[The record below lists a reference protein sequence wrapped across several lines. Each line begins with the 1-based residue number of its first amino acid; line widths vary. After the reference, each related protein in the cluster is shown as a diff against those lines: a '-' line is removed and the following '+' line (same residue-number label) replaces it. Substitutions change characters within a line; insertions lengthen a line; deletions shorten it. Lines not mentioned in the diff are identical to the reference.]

1 MEDLLA
7 IFDVVPAWFVAL
19 DALLIALLGIAALT
33 PTEKDD
39 AVLARAKN
47 LFDKAKALIVKPS
60 ND

>member
-1 MEDLLA
+1 MEDLMA

-39 AVLARAKN
+39 AALARAKN
-47 LFDKAKALIVKPS
+47 LFDKAKALIVKPEK
-60 ND
+60 

>member
-1 MEDLLA
+1 MDIMA

-39 AVLARAKN
+39 AVLARVKN
-47 LFDKAKALIVKPS
+47 LFDKAKTLIVKPKQ
-60 ND
+60 

>member
-1 MEDLLA
+1 MDIMA

-39 AVLARAKN
+39 AALARAKN
-47 LFDKAKALIVKPS
+47 LFDKAKALIVKPEK
-60 ND
+60 

>member
-1 MEDLLA
+1 MDIMQ
-7 IFDVVPAWFVAL
+7 IFDVIPAWFVAL

-47 LFDKAKALIVKPS
+47 LFDKAKALIVKPEK
-60 ND
+60 

>member
-1 MEDLLA
+1 MDIME

-39 AVLARAKN
+39 AALARAKN
-47 LFDKAKALIVKPS
+47 LFDKAMSLVVKPKQ
-60 ND
+60 

>member
-1 MEDLLA
+1 MDIMA

-39 AVLARAKN
+39 AALARAKN
-47 LFDKAKALIVKPS
+47 LFDKAKSLIVKPKQ
-60 ND
+60 

>member
-1 MEDLLA
+1 MENVFA
-7 IFDVVPAWFVAL
+7 IFDVLPAWFVAL
-19 DALLIALLGIAALT
+19 DGLLIALLAVAAPT

-47 LFDKAKALIVKPS
+47 LFDKLRSLLVKK

>member
-1 MEDLLA
+1 MDIME

-39 AVLARAKN
+39 AVLARVKN
-47 LFDKAKALIVKPS
+47 LFDKAMSLVAKPKQ
-60 ND
+60 

>member
-1 MEDLLA
+1 MDIMA

-47 LFDKAKALIVKPS
+47 LFDKAKSLIVKPKQ
-60 ND
+60 

>member
-1 MEDLLA
+1 MDIMA

-39 AVLARAKN
+39 AGLARAKN
-47 LFDKAKALIVKPS
+47 LFDKAKALIVKPEK
-60 ND
+60 